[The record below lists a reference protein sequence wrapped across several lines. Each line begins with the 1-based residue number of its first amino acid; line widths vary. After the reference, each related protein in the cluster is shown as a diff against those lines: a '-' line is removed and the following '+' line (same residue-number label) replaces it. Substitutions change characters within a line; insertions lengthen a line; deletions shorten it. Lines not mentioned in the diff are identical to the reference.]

1 MVLGNPSLDMSP
13 RITPSLPTELLKARI
28 KKKVLASRR
37 KSSSFVFR
45 SQFEDLYLIALLQH
59 AERLGGSP
67 VVLPRCLIVTWGGV
81 GDCQNMIRDGL
92 LALLIIVKTHLHKN
106 SCSKKILVFTSQC
119 PHTEETIGKRVL
131 PRRPENAMP
140 RYLKRIFC

>member
-13 RITPSLPTELLKARI
+13 RITPSLPTELLKERI
-28 KKKVLASRR
+28 KKKVLEFRR

-45 SQFEDLYLIALLQH
+45 SQLEDLYLIALLQH

-92 LALLIIVKTHLHKN
+92 LVLLIILKTQLHKN
-106 SCSKKILVFTSQC
+106 SCSKKKLFFHLTVT
-119 PHTEETIGKRVL
+119 PH
-131 PRRPENAMP
+131 
-140 RYLKRIFC
+140 

>member
-13 RITPSLPTELLKARI
+13 RITPSLPTELLKERI
-28 KKKVLASRR
+28 KKKVLEFRR

-67 VVLPRCLIVTWGGV
+67 VVLPRCLIVTWGGI

-92 LALLIIVKTHLHKN
+92 LLLLIVLKTQLHKN
-106 SCSKKILVFTSQC
+106 SCSKNNYFSPHSDPTLRRLSGKEFCPGDRKMQC
-119 PHTEETIGKRVL
+119 QDT
-131 PRRPENAMP
+131 
-140 RYLKRIFC
+140 

>member
-45 SQFEDLYLIALLQH
+45 SQFEDPYLIALLQQ

-92 LALLIIVKTHLHKN
+92 LVLLIILKTQLHKN
-106 SCSKKILVFTSQC
+106 SFNKKKYFFTSQ
-119 PHTEETIGKRVL
+119 
-131 PRRPENAMP
+131 
-140 RYLKRIFC
+140 